1 MNIYDCSNVT
11 FSYPGAVSGRPLLDD
26 LSLTVPAGITLG
38 IIGPNGSGKSTLIKC
53 LYKSLIPQK
62 GTINF
67 NGTDLNQ
74 IGTRQLSKLLSV
86 VVQSES
92 ASLPLTVREYVELG
106 RATYHN
112 AFEGYSSQDAEI
124 ADSSIEMLGLRE
136 LADIPI
142 TRVSGGEH
150 QRAKLA
156 RALCQ
161 STSTML
167 LDEPTNHL
175 DIYFQHQILKIVKK
189 RNLSAIVVLHD
200 LNLAAIYCE
209 LIAVLDKGKIVA
221 LGKPEDVLIP
231 EILEDVY
238 RVTVQRID
246 TKHGVQLLLL
256 PMN

>member
-221 LGKPEDVLIP
+221 LGKSEDVLIP
-231 EILEDVY
+231 EVLVDVY
-238 RVTVQRID
+238 RVTVHGID
-246 TKHGVQLLLL
+246 TKPGVQLLLL
-256 PMN
+256 PKD